1 MEALIGLV
9 DTLIQR
15 LKGGKTIVI
24 HCNGGKGRSA
34 TVAVAVLIGL
44 GKKVQDAIDVVRK
57 ARSGTI
63 RNPLQI
69 IYVKRFKKA
78 WRSFQKK
85 KQKSAS
91 GENAPEEDFS
101 DDTDDEDDAA
111 LEADIQAL
119 YSKQQVQAQLLGK
132 DVRSSGSVVPRSW
145 FSLTTPFSTGG

>member
-1 MEALIGLV
+1 MEALIGLA

-15 LKGGKTIVI
+15 LKAGKTIII

-85 KQKSAS
+85 KQKLITGDSITE
-91 GENAPEEDFS
+91 GDDYS
-101 DDTDDEDDAA
+101 DDTDDDEDAAA
-111 LEADIQAL
+111 LEADFQAE
-119 YSKQQVQAQLLGK
+119 YSKHQAQGQLGREVCK
-132 DVRSSGSVVPRSW
+132 
-145 FSLTTPFSTGG
+145 FALAF